1 MITLTEQIPISR
13 FPAVPIEQACC
24 RWWVAKVKP
33 RQEKQLAFDFMKNGV
48 EYYLPLYKKT
58 TIRPGTNKK
67 RLSTVPLFPGY
78 ICFSQ
83 DIPKDIFLTGR
94 VVNLIEIKNQKRF
107 VKELSAIYYAFECGY
122 SVEPVSEPVMPN
134 TKVEIISGMLRGIQ
148 GVVASI
154 RNNVHL
160 ILEVSGLGC
169 AAVQIDMGQV
179 RIIST

>member
-1 MITLTEQIPISR
+1 MNTLTDNNPLSR

-33 RQEKQLAFDFMKNGV
+33 RQEKQLAIDLLKKGV

-58 TIRPGTNKK
+58 TVRPGTNKK
-67 RLSTVPLFPGY
+67 RISIVPLFPGY

-94 VVNLIEIKNQKRF
+94 VVNLIEIINQKRF
-107 VKELSAIYYAFECGY
+107 VKELSAIYYAFEYGY
-122 SVEPVSEPVMPN
+122 SVEPISEPVMPN
-134 TKVEIISGMLRGIQ
+134 TKVEIISGMLKGIQ

-154 RNNVHL
+154 RNHVHL
-160 ILEVSGLGC
+160 ILEVGGLGR
-169 AAVQIDMGQV
+169 AAVQIEMRQV
-179 RIIST
+179 RILNP